1 MKLKRA
7 EKVAKELGI
16 ATETFL
22 DWRDAGMPWIKIGK
36 SIYVLE
42 DSLIKWARNQEK
54 IGNAQDAPGQDFP
67 VKLIDTVIPPKNRR
81 VSRGH

>member
-7 EKVAKELGI
+7 EEVAKKLGI

-42 DSLIKWARNQEK
+42 DSLIKWARNLEK
-54 IGNAQDAPGQDFP
+54 VGNAQDAPGQDFIHKP
-67 VKLIDTVIPPKNRR
+67 IGRLVPQKNRR
-81 VSRGH
+81 VLKGD